1 MLFVCYNKYVMYMNE
16 IWEEAKSTNLTDG
29 IEVSSFLEELI
40 EKNIKKEKTLEDVL
54 KELIEHYDEN

>member
-1 MLFVCYNKYVMYMNE
+1 MNE